1 MGLNDWEK
9 QEIEDEWIGEFAEG
23 LPSKNNRN
31 ADLALCLKYT
41 IKVVT
46 PGTLFIELTQK
57 DKVNM
62 LKGKHMIVF
71 FLSNVGGGIIDR
83 MDRNTILGMSGQPIN
98 LNVVSSEIVLTNKL
112 TFYLQL
118 PY

>member
-1 MGLNDWEK
+1 
-9 QEIEDEWIGEFAEG
+9 
-23 LPSKNNRN
+23 
-31 ADLALCLKYT
+31 
-41 IKVVT
+41 
-46 PGTLFIELTQK
+46 
-57 DKVNM
+57 
-62 LKGKHMIVF
+62 MIVF